1 MTAGPCGHLE
11 TTGRALSF
19 PWWEV
24 EPQQGSGQG
33 QGMICPGCSRV
44 PLTACGGQAVGG
56 STGGRGG
63 YRDQGRGCSDDP
75 SRRDGGWAREGAVQG
90 EKWVTC
96 EPILKV
102 EPPGLPVGLNVKQFL
117 REGEESGMVGHLS
130 A

>member
-1 MTAGPCGHLE
+1 M
-11 TTGRALSF
+11 
-19 PWWEV
+19 
-24 EPQQGSGQG
+24 
-33 QGMICPGCSRV
+33 
-44 PLTACGGQAVGG
+44 GG